1 MAPVANVANRM
12 RPSAGSPNTLGG
24 AGDGGG
30 EDGCGEGGGDDGDGG
45 GAAVSG
51 AGIRG
56 GGSSVVWEEDSR
68 RGRTRVGAT
77 ERVCLLRPKPPSSP
91 VMNRP
96 RMSSGVSHPACGARR
111 DRMGRMPRR
120 PASLP
125 TPLSLRALT
134 WLPAP
139 PRAAGDTLTLLRF
152 DGLLAPTSGAGQ
164 VGDPVSDTLTAVG
177 VLVTA

>member
-125 TPLSLRALT
+125 TPLSLRAPT
-134 WLPAP
+134 WLCRH
-139 PRAAGDTLTLLRF
+139 PRAAGVVHSRSRFERALTGRDAARTRAGLR
-152 DGLLAPTSGAGQ
+152 L
-164 VGDPVSDTLTAVG
+164 
-177 VLVTA
+177 

>member
-1 MAPVANVANRM
+1 
-12 RPSAGSPNTLGG
+12 
-24 AGDGGG
+24 
-30 EDGCGEGGGDDGDGG
+30 
-45 GAAVSG
+45 
-51 AGIRG
+51 
-56 GGSSVVWEEDSR
+56 
-68 RGRTRVGAT
+68 
-77 ERVCLLRPKPPSSP
+77 
-91 VMNRP
+91 
-96 RMSSGVSHPACGARR
+96 
-111 DRMGRMPRR
+111 MPRR

>member
-91 VMNRP
+91 VMNIP
-96 RMSSGVSHPACGARR
+96 RMSSGVSHPACGAPSRP
-111 DRMGRMPRR
+111 DGAHAATPR
-120 PASLP
+120 
-125 TPLSLRALT
+125 LSAHAAVSACT
-134 WLPAP
+134 HV
-139 PRAAGDTLTLLRF
+139 AAGTPAR
-152 DGLLAPTSGAGQ
+152 GR
-164 VGDPVSDTLTAVG
+164 
-177 VLVTA
+177 